1 MAIIDEARKAGLY
14 VVGHVPMTVPAGD
27 VSRAGQRSIEH
38 MDDLL
43 GRMSYA
49 SCATNADSIS
59 ARRSGPRFSFYRSLV
74 SGYDAKRCTY
84 LFKTFATRHTWRTPT
99 LVVEQTMLT
108 LELGDTSII
117 ADPRMRFMPA
127 DFREGWTAFARGGAR
142 HFSHDDSLATTA
154 LLNLDRKLVG
164 EMKLRGVQVLAG
176 TDESA
181 PFVMPGFSLHDEL
194 ALLVKAGLTPLEAL
208 QTATINPARFLGATD
223 SLGVVATGKIAD
235 LLLLDANPVVNIHNT
250 ARIAAVIANGRFLDR
265 AALDQMLD
273 AQTK

>member
-1 MAIIDEARKAGLY
+1 
-14 VVGHVPMTVPAGD
+14 
-27 VSRAGQRSIEH
+27 

-43 GRMSYA
+43 GRMSYP

-74 SGYDAKRCTY
+74 RGYEAKRCAS
-84 LFKTFATRHTWRTPT
+84 LFTTFAIRHTWRTPT

-117 ADPRMRFMPA
+117 ADPRMRFIPA
-127 DFREGWTAFARGGAR
+127 DLREGWTAFARAAAR
-142 HFSHDDSLATTA
+142 HFSHDDSLATTT
-154 LLNLDRKLVG
+154 LLSLDRKLVD
-164 EMKLRGVQVLAG
+164 EMKLRGVQLLAG

-181 PFVMPGFSLHDEL
+181 PFVMPGLSLHDEL

-223 SLGVVATGKIAD
+223 SLGTVATGKIAD
-235 LLLLDANPVVNIHNT
+235 LLLLDADPLVNIHNT
-250 ARIAAVIANGRFLDR
+250 TRIAAVIANGRLFDR
-265 AALDQMLD
+265 AALDSMLE
-273 AQTK
+273 AQKFN